1 MNDRKNIR
9 VAVIIAVYNAEPF
22 LEGCFNTLEKADK
35 ENIDLKVIVVDDKSP
50 DRSSEIIAT
59 KWPWVEIIRL
69 KENRGFAG
77 ANNVGME
84 KALDWGADYIY
95 LLNQDTEVDSRF
107 LEQAVKVAEDRPTA
121 GSVQS
126 LLLLHPDR
134 DLVNSWGNTVHFLGF
149 GYSLGYRRPKS
160 EVEDRTEEI
169 VYASGA
175 AALFRADALRRV
187 GLFDEDLFMYH
198 EDLDLGWRLRLNG
211 WKNILAPRSVVYH
224 KYEFSRSISKFFF
237 MERNRYLVLFQNLRS
252 WSLIVLFPWLLLS
265 EIALFVLAIKGGWW
279 REKGRVYGY
288 LLNPKNWKQVDRKR
302 HKIADIR
309 RLGDRA
315 IVKDFA
321 SVIEFQDFTGPFVE
335 KVANPIMRFL
345 WVIIRPL
352 II

>member
-1 MNDRKNIR
+1 MNDSKNIR

-22 LEGCFNTLEKADK
+22 LEGCFNTLEGANK

-50 DRSSEIIAT
+50 DRSADIIAD
-59 KWPWVEIIRL
+59 KWPWAEIVRL

-84 KALDWGADYIY
+84 KALEWEADYIY
-95 LLNQDTEVDSRF
+95 LLNQDTEVDPEF
-107 LEQAVKVAEDRPTA
+107 LTRAVGMAEERPTA

-134 DLVNSWGNTVHFLGF
+134 NLVNSWGNTIHFLGF
-149 GYSLGYRRPKS
+149 GYSLGYRQPKTD
-160 EVEDRTEEI
+160 VEDGAQDI

-175 AALFRADALRRV
+175 AVLLRVEALRRV
-187 GLFDEDLFMYH
+187 GLFDESLFMYH

-211 WKNILAPRSVVYH
+211 WKNMLAPQSVVYH

-265 EIALFVLAIKGGWW
+265 EIALFILAVKGGWW

-288 LLNPKNWKQVDRKR
+288 LLNPKNWQQVSRKR
-302 HKIADIR
+302 RKVADIR
-309 RLGDRA
+309 RLSDQQ
-315 IVKDFA
+315 IVKDFT

-335 KVANPIMRFL
+335 KVANPMMRFI
-345 WVIIRPL
+345 WVIIRRL
-352 II
+352 IV

>member
-1 MNDRKNIR
+1 MNSSKNIR
-9 VAVIIAVYNAEPF
+9 LAVIIAVYNAEPF
-22 LEGCFNTLEKADK
+22 LEGCFNTLEKANK
-35 ENIDLKVIVVDDKSP
+35 ENIDLKVIVIDDKSP
-50 DRSSEIIAT
+50 DQSADVIDA
-59 KWPWVEIIRL
+59 KWPWAEIVRL

-84 KALDWGADYIY
+84 KAIKWGADYIY
-95 LLNQDTEVDSRF
+95 LLNQDTEVDPEF
-107 LEQAVKVAEDRPTA
+107 LTRAVEVAEERPTA
-121 GSVQS
+121 GSIQS

-134 DLVNSWGNTVHFLGF
+134 DLVNSWGNAIHFLGF
-149 GYSLGYRRPKS
+149 GYSLGYRQPKT
-160 EVEDRTEEI
+160 EVEDTVQDI

-175 AALFRADALRRV
+175 AVLFRVEALRRV

-211 WKNILAPRSVVYH
+211 WKNMLVPRSVVYH

-265 EIALFVLAIKGGWW
+265 EIALFILAIKGGWW

-288 LLNPKNWKQVDRKR
+288 LLNPKNWQQIDRKR
-302 HKIADIR
+302 RKVTDIR
-309 RLGDRA
+309 RLSDKQ

-335 KVANPIMRFL
+335 KVANPMMRFI
-345 WVIIRPL
+345 WVIIRRL
-352 II
+352 IV